1 MENVEAFI
9 LCPIGIWSQ
18 IFPAELVT
26 GEEEVLAKGRLVTTM
41 TEQNKV
47 PLDNFFL
54 IVTDKAQTEITF
66 LLHKEWKLS
75 FELWPSAF
83 PNKTA
88 SIVHLT
94 TSKGGSRWASY
105 GSRSPAIFFHKSK
118 GLLVQATIDDN
129 LNWGGYIQEAKI
141 PLNR

>member
-1 MENVEAFI
+1 MEIVVAFI
-9 LCPIGIWSQ
+9 LYPTGIWSQ
-18 IFPAELVT
+18 IFPAKLVP
-26 GEEEVLAKGRLVTTM
+26 GEEDVLAKGRLVTTM

-47 PLDNFFL
+47 TIDNFFL
-54 IVTDKAQTEITF
+54 TDKAQTEFTF
-66 LLHKEWKLS
+66 LLHKEWKVS
-75 FELWPSAF
+75 FELWPIGF

-94 TSKGGSRWASY
+94 TSKEGSRWASC